1 MHRTFVVALA
11 ATVLP
16 ALVLAPAVAPALA
29 ADAPAKSASRFA
41 QDPYASTYR
50 TIVSPPVLIRG
61 ATVLTGTGTRLEGAD
76 VLMRDGKIV
85 AVGANLEVPA
95 DAVRVDGRG
104 KWVTPGIIDVHS
116 HLGVYP
122 SPGTR
127 SHSDGNESTSP
138 TTPGVWAEHSVW
150 PQDPGFATALAGG
163 VTSLQILPGSANL
176 IGGRGVTLKNVS
188 ATTYQGM
195 KFPGAPWGL
204 KMACGENPKRVYGER
219 GGPSTRMGNVAGYR
233 AAFIDASEYIKRS
246 RSKKTAVAQKKRW
259 WQSDTD
265 TSNDSSGKRDLKM
278 DTLAGA
284 INGDILVHIHCY
296 RADEMAMMMDL
307 AKEFG
312 FRISAF
318 HHGVEA
324 YKLSDRLAKDNICG
338 ALWADWWGFKMEA
351 FDGIQENIALVDRPQ
366 NGCAI
371 VHSDSDEGI
380 QRLNQ
385 EAAKVMASAQ
395 RIGIDIP
402 PERAVRWIT
411 SNAAKSL
418 GILDK
423 TGTLEAGKMADV
435 VLWSGNPFSVYA
447 KAEQVYIDGARV
459 YDRNDPSRQPTS
471 DFMLGQSLPGQGVE
485 GGVR

>member
-1 MHRTFVVALA
+1 MHRIFIAALA

-16 ALVLAPAVAPALA
+16 ALVLAPAHA
-29 ADAPAKSASRFA
+29 ADATAAVPKKAVASRFA

-50 TIVSPPVLIRG
+50 AIASPPVLIQG
-61 ATVLTGTGTRLEGAD
+61 ATVLTGTGTRLDGAD
-76 VLMRDGKIV
+76 VLMRDGRIV

-104 KWVTPGIIDVHS
+104 RWVTPGIIDVHS

-122 SPGTR
+122 SPGVKA
-127 SHSDGNESTSP
+127 HQDGNEATAA
-138 TTPGVWAEHSVW
+138 TTPNVWAEHSVW

-163 VTSLQILPGSANL
+163 ITSLQILPGSANL

-188 ATTYQGM
+188 ATTYQAM

-219 GGPSTRMGNVAGYR
+219 GGPSTRMANVAGYR
-233 AAFIDASEYIKRS
+233 AAFIDASEYL
-246 RSKKTAVAQKKRW
+246 KKNKPKAAVAQKKRW
-259 WQSDTD
+259 WQSSSGSTD
-265 TSNDSSGKRDLKM
+265 SANDSGGKRDLKM

-296 RADEMAMMMDL
+296 RADEMAVMMDL

-312 FRISAF
+312 FKISAF

-324 YKLSDRLAKDNICG
+324 YKLADRLAQDNICG

-385 EAAKVMASAQ
+385 EAAKVIASAQ
-395 RIGIDIP
+395 RIGIEIP

-423 TGTLEAGKMADV
+423 TGTLEVGKMADV

-447 KAEQVYIDGARV
+447 KAEQVYIDGARL
-459 YDRNDPSRQPTS
+459 YDRNDPSRQPKS
-471 DFMLGQSLPGQGVE
+471 DFMLGQSIE

>member
-1 MHRTFVVALA
+1 MQRSFVVALA
-11 ATVLP
+11 ATVMITP
-16 ALVLAPAVAPALA
+16 VVAPAA
-29 ADAPAKSASRFA
+29 ADAAPAKPVSRFA

-50 TIVSPPVLIRG
+50 AVGSPAVLIRD
-61 ATVLTGTGTRLEGAD
+61 ATVLTGTGTRLDDAD
-76 VLMRDGKIV
+76 VLMRDGRIV
-85 AVGANLEVPA
+85 AVGRDLDAPA
-95 DAVRVDGRG
+95 DAVQVDGRG
-104 KWVTPGIIDVHS
+104 KWVTPGLIDVHS

-122 SPGTR
+122 SPGA
-127 SHSDGNESTSP
+127 SAHSDGNEATAP
-138 TTPGVWAEHSVW
+138 TTPNVWAEHSVW

-163 VTSLQILPGSANL
+163 VTSMQVLPGSANL
-176 IGGRGVTLKNVS
+176 IGGRGVTLKNVP
-188 ATTYQGM
+188 ATTYQSM

-204 KMACGENPKRVYGER
+204 KMACGENPKRVYGQK

-233 AAFIDASEYIKRS
+233 AAFIDASEYLKKNKPRSAPAAAKR
-246 RSKKTAVAQKKRW
+246 RW
-259 WQSDTD
+259 WQSGSDGKD
-265 TSNDSSGKRDLKM
+265 SSNDSGGKRDLKM

-296 RADEMAMMMDL
+296 RADEMTTMIDL

-324 YKLSDRLAKDNICG
+324 YKIADRLGQENICG

-351 FDGIQENIALVDRPQ
+351 FDGIQENIALVDRAR

-385 EAAKVMASAQ
+385 EAAKVMANAQ
-395 RIGIDIP
+395 RVGIDIP

-411 SNAAKSL
+411 ANPAKSM
-418 GILDK
+418 GILDQ

-435 VLWSGNPFSVYA
+435 VLWNGNPFSVYA
-447 KAEQVYIDGARV
+447 KAEQVYIDGARL
-459 YDRNDPSRQPTS
+459 YDRNDASRQPVS
-471 DFMLGQSLPGQGVE
+471 DFMLGQGLE
-485 GGVR
+485 GGVK